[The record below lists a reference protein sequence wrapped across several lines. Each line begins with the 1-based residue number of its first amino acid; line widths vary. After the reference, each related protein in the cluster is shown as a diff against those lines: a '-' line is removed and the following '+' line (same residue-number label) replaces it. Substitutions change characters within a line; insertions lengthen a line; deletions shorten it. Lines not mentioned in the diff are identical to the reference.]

1 MIFGHNKQRENSN
14 VDTAKDKEACGE
26 DFATTAELFREHF
39 NIDGKRK
46 MGIVSYL
53 KLGTYVFAID
63 LFNLIFLFFLNT
75 VSVVG
80 RQTQLICNSD
90 IHLSTY
96 K

>member
-26 DFATTAELFREHF
+26 DCATTSELFREHF

-53 KLGTYVFAID
+53 KLGTYVFAIV
-63 LFNLIFLFFLNT
+63 FLFDLPLFLEYC
-75 VSVVG
+75 VSSWSA
-80 RQTQLICNSD
+80 NSAD
-90 IHLSTY
+90 M
-96 K
+96 